1 MLLFRIPTV
10 RSGKYRWKIVL
21 TYLSV
26 MIVPLIFLNT
36 AIYILLR
43 NRTTASARG
52 YNEQTASRIL
62 NSFDSELYRMSH
74 VAADI
79 GKSLL
84 IRKSSLES
92 SPVNVIEAQ
101 RILASYTAA
110 NQFFSDILYYPRGEL
125 VFYGSSSVYSIKTL
139 QNFYFS
145 DLNRINHQLFRNIN
159 AVGEPAFFS
168 WGRFNPKDSNRFLTY
183 AVPLKKNTD
192 RDALVIFVIPIEN
205 MFQKIL
211 NEKESDENPLLL
223 MDPGGNIV
231 FSNTAGLDAAAF
243 VLQENPPVSFQGVHQ
258 RGRWGRRGRYLVNTR
273 KSKETEYTVI
283 RMVPLRF
290 LRESVLTAL
299 ALILG
304 LSFGIL
310 MFELIVIHFALKVTY
325 VPIREL
331 AESFNKGK
339 GAAPITDALT
349 YLEKEVDFLRSSS
362 ESALR
367 HLKILDFFT
376 NLYDS
381 RDADEDTI
389 REKALSVG
397 LGGGNRWMAA
407 AVINVSRS
415 DRKVCDP
422 ENYRAY
428 LEHLTRGMPP
438 ECSGVCR
445 YEPVINSFFCI
456 FEAEIPDP
464 AGIKE
469 HMETLLEQLEEELMI
484 RGRIEWSRF
493 RRGFG
498 SLKESLQDVLTRR
511 EQKAINHQMADK
523 LKRYIDEQMLNPE
536 FSVARTAEHFGM
548 ARSSVSTLF
557 RRQCGITLSRYVGS
571 LRVEEAKNLLRR
583 GFSVNE
589 VTLRVGYH
597 DTTSFIRKFKRLTG
611 MTPGEYA
618 GSLTRSAAAAAN

>member
-1 MLLFRIPTV
+1 MLLFRIPAV

-26 MIVPLIFLNT
+26 MVVPLIFLNT

-43 NRTTASARG
+43 NHTTASARG
-52 YNEQTASRIL
+52 YNEQTTSRIL

-92 SPVNVIEAQ
+92 SPVNIIEAQ
-101 RILASYTAA
+101 KILASYTAA
-110 NQFFSDILYYPRGEL
+110 NQFFSDILYYPRDEL

-139 QNFYFS
+139 QNFYFNN
-145 DLNRINHQLFRNIN
+145 LNQVNHQLFKSIN

-168 WGRFNPKDSNRFLTY
+168 WDRFNPKDSNRFLTY
-183 AVPLKKNTD
+183 VVPLKKNTD

-205 MFQKIL
+205 IFQKIL

-243 VLQENPPVSFQGVHQ
+243 VLQENLPVSIEGVHE
-258 RGRWGRRGRYLVNTR
+258 RGHRGRYLINAR
-273 KSKETEYTVI
+273 KSKETDYTVI

-290 LRESVLTAL
+290 LRETVLTAL

-304 LSFGIL
+304 LSFGVL

-349 YLEKEVDFLRSSS
+349 YLEKKVDFLRSSS

-376 NLYDS
+376 SLYDS
-381 RDADEDTI
+381 RDADEDMI
-389 REKALSVG
+389 RKKALSVG
-397 LGGGNRWMAA
+397 LGGGNCWMAA

-415 DRKVCDP
+415 DRRVCDP
-422 ENYRAY
+422 EIYQAY
-428 LEHLTRGMPP
+428 LEHLTRGMAP

-456 FEAEIPDP
+456 FEAEITNP

-469 HMETLLEQLEEELMI
+469 HMETLLEELEEELMI
-484 RGRIEWSRF
+484 RGRVEWSRF
-493 RRGFG
+493 RKGFG
-498 SLKESLQDVLTRR
+498 SLKESLQEVLTRR

-571 LRVEEAKNLLRR
+571 LRVEEAKNLLSR

-618 GSLTRSAAAAAN
+618 ESLTRSAAAN